1 LAIGIVTSFS
11 IAKKQVGSLSLKRLS
26 NILKKDLYYNP
37 QIFDVAECDDYYA
50 FTLKPDVFA
59 NQLIGLLEAIY
70 PRIYTDKSYYTTVL
84 DKLRNSEP
92 PDWIIMAGYKFAEAF
107 QEDSYAMEEH
117 FRKGKV
123 KFSLNTKCIL
133 LSMEGKIC
141 MEEYGDQ
148 FRFMK
153 YTMVQTFKKYS
164 LASALRIYIT
174 G

>member
-1 LAIGIVTSFS
+1 MGQYLAIGIVTSFT

-37 QIFDVAECDDYYA
+37 QIFDVAEYDDYYA

-59 NQLIGLLEAIY
+59 TQLIGLLEAIY

-92 PDWIIMAGYKFAEAF
+92 SDWIIMAGYKCAEAF

-117 FRKGKV
+117 FR
-123 KFSLNTKCIL
+123 NTL
-133 LSMEGKIC
+133 WH
-141 MEEYGDQ
+141 
-148 FRFMK
+148 RP
-153 YTMVQTFKKYS
+153 
-164 LASALRIYIT
+164 
-174 G
+174 

>member
-1 LAIGIVTSFS
+1 M
-11 IAKKQVGSLSLKRLS
+11 
-26 NILKKDLYYNP
+26 
-37 QIFDVAECDDYYA
+37 
-50 FTLKPDVFA
+50 
-59 NQLIGLLEAIY
+59 LEAIY

-92 PDWIIMAGYKFAEAF
+92 SDWIKMAEYKCSEAF
-107 QEDSYAMEEH
+107 QKDSYAMGEH
-117 FRKGKV
+117 FRKGEI
-123 KFSLNTKCIL
+123 KFCLNTRCIL
-133 LSMEGKIC
+133 LSMEGKVF
-141 MEEYGDQ
+141 MEEYGKQ